1 MMCGAV
7 VSASF
12 AQHSCEAMNL
22 PINLQRPTYAEREH
36 YIRFFEA
43 TLNVAVEFLICT
55 TCACECSLGCLKML
69 DSSNKCEKKD
79 VLCGLIAAG

>member
-1 MMCGAV
+1 MTCGAV

-22 PINLQRPTYAEREH
+22 LVNLQRPTYAERER
-36 YIRFFEA
+36 YVRFFEA

-55 TCACECSLGCLKML
+55 ACARECSL
-69 DSSNKCEKKD
+69 
-79 VLCGLIAAG
+79 VLFKGVRLQ